1 MIKRMTIAVT
11 DAMVNVVSRAFGVWN
26 RARIKA
32 TLEQVFDLVPADV
45 IDVPVTARL
54 HIQLDQEH
62 LQGQVAA
69 ALAEAEVRLST
80 ASAPTALPTAATLA
94 GVSELAKHFGVARS
108 TVAGWI
114 KGAAENGMPAPLADL
129 KAGPVYNLA
138 DVVNW
143 HARWK
148 AAPAPGAA

>member
-32 TLEQVFDLVPADV
+32 TLEQVFDLAPEDT

-69 ALAEAEVRLST
+69 ALAAAEVRLST
-80 ASAPTALPTAATLA
+80 ASAPAPPTLATLA
-94 GVSELAKHFGVARS
+94 GVSELADHFGVARS

-114 KGAAENGMPAPLADL
+114 KGAAENRMPPPLADL
-129 KAGPVYNLA
+129 RAGPVYDLSA
-138 DVVNW
+138 VDEW
-143 HARWK
+143 HSFWK
-148 AAPAPGAA
+148 AAPSPEAA